1 MISLSD
7 VAYVLGMN
15 SSRLNRWYKEVLSGF
30 RQEQERGELYEKD
43 VKLKGGETLR
53 VPIMERKN
61 IGQFI
66 GIDEKHIAGIYHT
79 ILYNLETSKIILAVR
94 STKSAD
100 IYKAII
106 KHFTNEE
113 MFNVLV
119 VTKDAADNFDW
130 VARQAFPRATR
141 ILDKFHVIK
150 YVLDSLSDLRIY
162 FKHKY
167 AIETEQKKKLL
178 ASQYDMEVKKA
189 KETNSPPP
197 VKQFYQLKERTLSN
211 GDTIRQLLTRSKHLL
226 RLHKD
231 QWNEEQRTRAELLF
245 LEFPDL
251 EKIHNTLI
259 KFKTWYSIGNLKENP
274 LKLNTSFDGWIAELN
289 LYKNYFPIQ
298 STIHFLKKH
307 KADILNYFDLGFT
320 NAVAESVNRKIN
332 ALIYKSFGIRD
343 LDFFYFRTRIYLA

>member
-15 SSRLNRWYKEVLSGF
+15 PSRLARWYKEVLSGY
-30 RQEQERGELYEKD
+30 RQEQESGELYEKD
-43 VKLKGGETLR
+43 IKLKENETLR
-53 VPIMERKN
+53 IPIMKQEN

-66 GIDEKHIAGIYHT
+66 GIDEKHIDGIYHT
-79 ILYNLETSKIILAVR
+79 ILYNLETSKIIMAIK
-94 STKSAD
+94 SIKSAD
-100 IYKAII
+100 IYKAIS

-119 VTKDAADNFDW
+119 VTKDAAENFDW

-150 YVLDSLSDLRIY
+150 NVLDSLSDLRIY

-167 AIETEQKKKLL
+167 VIEMEQERKLL
-178 ASQYDMEVKKA
+178 ATQYQIDVKKA
-189 KETNSPPP
+189 KQSNSPAP
-197 VKQFYQLKERTLSN
+197 VKQFYQVKERILPN
-211 GDTIRQLLTRSKHLL
+211 GDSIKQLLTRSKHLL
-226 RLHKD
+226 KLHND
-231 QWNEEQRTRAELLF
+231 QWNEEQKARAELLF

-251 EKIHNTLI
+251 QKIHQILI
-259 KFKTWYSIGNLKENP
+259 KFKTWYSSGKLKEDK
-274 LKLNTSFDGWIAELN
+274 LKLNDSFDNWITQLKH
-289 LYKNYFPIQ
+289 YKNYNSIQ
-298 STIHFLKKH
+298 SAILYLKKH
-307 KADILNYFDLGFT
+307 KAQILSYFELGFT